1 MSMAHS
7 LEVRPPFLDPRIV
20 EFANRLPD
28 SFKLNGGT
36 SKYVLRRLMKD
47 KLPQSVLRRP
57 KVGFDIPIHEWFR
70 GELRPLLLETLS
82 EEAVTASGL
91 FDWPALKR
99 LIDAHLE
106 RKANVG
112 YHLWGLLVLFIW
124 MKKWNIETAPVEE
137 RIPIPAEVR
146 DEVRLSSSQLASS
159 SS

>member
-1 MSMAHS
+1 
-7 LEVRPPFLDPRIV
+7 
-20 EFANRLPD
+20 
-28 SFKLNGGT
+28 
-36 SKYVLRRLMKD
+36 
-47 KLPQSVLRRP
+47 
-57 KVGFDIPIHEWFR
+57 
-70 GELRPLLLETLS
+70 LETLS

-137 RIPIPAEVR
+137 RIPVPAEVR